1 MKIGEVYGLFDEV
14 DGIPNDKLLKSIS
27 TTGKSIFIV
36 FNKQYDRWYNG
47 WGPIADFVVL
57 IKYKKINLDCQNW
70 LINNKTILMSPDNHN
85 KTDCSW
91 LITSNFGSYIILS
104 FTFIELESGEYIKIY
119 DGGSEYADL
128 VKNMTGIHKQI
139 SISVPG
145 NQIFVKF
152 ETNSEETN
160 SIETGFRAFIQRIDD
175 KCQYWKNLEDMTLSS
190 PNYPKWSPGDGTGCD
205 WQISAPEGYI
215 IALEFNHFGLY
226 YAFVILYDGIC
237 DETKTL
243 DTPLGDILSG
253 KMPNNTKWV
262 VSSSG
267 RHMLVRLNVGVVFS
281 DPGFQAKIHYG
292 N

>member
-1 MKIGEVYGLFDEV
+1 MV
-14 DGIPNDKLLKSIS
+14 DYIQ
-27 TTGKSIFIV
+27 F
-36 FNKQYDRWYNG
+36 W
-47 WGPIADFVVL
+47 
-57 IKYKKINLDCQNW
+57 
-70 LINNKTILMSPDNHN
+70 ILHYP
-85 KTDCSW
+85 T
-91 LITSNFGSYIILS
+91 L
-104 FTFIELESGEYIKIY
+104 FIELESGEYIKIY

-190 PNYPKWSPGDGTGCD
+190 PNYPKWSPADGMGCD

-215 IALEFNHFGLY
+215 IALEFNHFELY
-226 YAFVILYDGIC
+226 YASVILYDGIC

-243 DTPLGDILSG
+243 DTPLGDTLIG
-253 KMPNNTKWV
+253 TMPNNTKWV